1 MNIDPKKAIP
11 LGVAGAL
18 TAANCV
24 QAALFRP
31 EKSDAD
37 PLPDERVD
45 IERYKKT
52 LSAAIR
58 CRTVSHVDPDDTDW
72 AEFDKLHKL
81 FEESYPLIHAKFRKE
96 VIGKANLVY
105 FMEGKNPDLEPIAL
119 IGHQDVVPISSG
131 TLDDWTHPPFDAVE
145 ADGYIWGRGSLDMK
159 NHTVGVLES
168 VETLLEDGWEPERS
182 VYMLFG
188 ENEEIVSSPHSGA
201 VRISQ
206 ELESRGVRLDC
217 VLDEGGAIIPMKIP
231 GVINRDL
238 VGVGI
243 AEKGYADFKITVT
256 GKGGHSSAPPN
267 HTSLGMLAKAISS
280 LEKHQFKAEINPIV
294 DGLLDNLFV
303 NVSYGVRL
311 ITCHKTVMKQV
322 AKAVMKSIPESAS
335 FVRSTTAV
343 TMAEASPQA
352 NVLPK
357 KSSAIIN
364 FRIMPG
370 MTIADVREHII
381 KCVGKNFEVELLG
394 GNEPSS
400 ISSTDSRAYLAIK
413 KALAGGRNVVTPY
426 LVMGGTD
433 SRHYQN
439 ICDNIYKFSPFRMG
453 LDLVTT
459 MHNTDERIPVDAMAD
474 AIVFFKRYVREL
486 TAD

>member
-1 MNIDPKKAIP
+1 MNIDPKKAVP

-18 TAANCV
+18 AAANCV

-31 EKSDAD
+31 EKSNAD
-37 PLPDERVD
+37 PLPEERVD
-45 IERYKKT
+45 LDRYKRA
-52 LSAAIR
+52 LSSAIR
-58 CRTVSHVDPDDTDW
+58 CKTISCLNPDDTDW
-72 AEFDKLHKL
+72 AEFDKLHKV
-81 FEESYPLIHAKFRKE
+81 FEENYPLIHAKFRKE
-96 VIGKANLVY
+96 VIGRANLVY
-105 FMEGKNPDLEPIAL
+105 FLEGRNPGLDPVAL

-182 VYMLFG
+182 VYLLFG
-188 ENEEIVSSPHSGA
+188 ENEEIVSSPSSGA
-201 VRISQ
+201 AVISRA
-206 ELESRGVRLDC
+206 LEERGVHLDS
-217 VLDEGGAIIPMKIP
+217 VLDEGGAVIPMKIP

-243 AEKGYADFKITVT
+243 AEKGYADFRITVT

-267 HTSLGMLAKAISS
+267 HTSLGKLAKAIQSI
-280 LEKHQFKAEINPIV
+280 EKHQFKAEINPIT

-303 NVSYGVRL
+303 NVSYGLRL

-322 AKAVMKSIPESAS
+322 AKTVMKQIPESAS

-343 TMAEASPQA
+343 TMAQASPQA

-357 KSSAIIN
+357 KSSAVIN

-370 MTIADVREHII
+370 MTIADVGAHIR
-381 KCVGKNFEVELLG
+381 KCVGKDVEIELMG
-394 GNEPSS
+394 GNEPSE
-400 ISSTDSRAYLAIK
+400 ISPTDSRAWNAIK
-413 KALAGGRNVVTPY
+413 KAFGGGRNVVTPY

-474 AIVFFKRYVREL
+474 GIAFFKRYIKEL